1 MRKEGSD
8 MENVKGFKVFSPD
21 WTCRGFQYEVG
32 KVYEENV
39 TPSVCDRG
47 FHFCKQAKDCFNYY
61 KFDPNNKVAEVIA
74 LGDIAEDGDK
84 CCTNII
90 KIEREITWEEVLTI
104 VNTGKA
110 CTGLCNSGNRNSG
123 DWNSGNRN
131 SGDFNS
137 GDWNSGDW
145 NSGDCNSGNRNS
157 GDWNSGDWNSGNR
170 NSGNRNS
177 GDWNSGN
184 RNSGDWNSGNRN
196 SGDFNSGDCNS
207 GDWNSGNRNSGNRNS
222 GNRNSGNRN
231 SGDWN
236 SGDWNSG
243 DWNKASN
250 VVGCFNTENQK
261 LRFFD
266 KETDM
271 TFEQW
276 RNSEACWLMN
286 RIDFRP
292 ADWIW
297 SNEMSDAEKAE
308 HPEHETT
315 GGYLKIRDN
324 TDCCK
329 EWWNGLNQREK
340 QVIMSIPNFDA
351 DKFFKITGVKV
362 G

>member
-1 MRKEGSD
+1 
-8 MENVKGFKVFSPD
+8 MENVKGFKVFNPD

-32 KVYEENV
+32 KVYEEDV
-39 TPSVCDRG
+39 KPRVCDSG

-61 KFDPNNKVAEVIA
+61 SFNPENKVAEVIA

-90 KIEREITWEEVLTI
+90 QIVREVTWREVLTI

-110 CTGLCNSGNRNSG
+110 CTGL
-123 DWNSGNRN
+123 
-131 SGDFNS
+131 
-137 GDWNSGDW
+137 W
-145 NSGDCNSGNRNS
+145 NSGDCNSGN
-157 GDWNSGDWNSGNR
+157 WNSGNR
-170 NSGNRNS
+170 NSGNWNS
-177 GDWNSGN
+177 GNWNSGN
-184 RNSGDWNSGNRN
+184 RNSGNW
-196 SGDFNSGDCNS
+196 NSGDCNS
-207 GDWNSGNRNSGNRNS
+207 GNCNSGNWNSGNRNSGNRNS
-222 GNRNSGNRN
+222 GNCNSGN
-231 SGDWN
+231 
-236 SGDWNSG
+236 
-243 DWNKASN
+243 WNKASN
-250 VVGCFNTENQK
+250 VVGCFNTKNQK

-266 KETDM
+266 KEADL

-276 RNSEACWLMN
+276 RNSEAYWLMN

-297 SNEMSDAEKAE
+297 SNEMSDAEKVE

>member
-1 MRKEGSD
+1 
-8 MENVKGFKVFSPD
+8 MENVKGFKVFNPD

-32 KVYEENV
+32 KVYEEDV
-39 TPSVCDRG
+39 KPRVCDSG

-61 KFDPNNKVAEVIA
+61 SFNPENKVAEVIA

-90 KIEREITWEEVLTI
+90 QIIREITWEEVLTI

-123 DWNSGNRN
+123 NRN
-131 SGDFNS
+131 SGD
-137 GDWNSGDW
+137 
-145 NSGDCNSGNRNS
+145 C
-157 GDWNSGDWNSGNR
+157 NSGNR

-184 RNSGDWNSGNRN
+184 RNSGDC
-196 SGDFNSGDCNS
+196 NSGDC
-207 GDWNSGNRNSGNRNS
+207 
-222 GNRNSGNRN
+222 
-231 SGDWN
+231 
-236 SGDWNSG
+236 NSG

-250 VVGCFNTENQK
+250 VVGCFNTESQK

-276 RNSEACWLMN
+276 RNSEAYWLMN

-329 EWWNGLNQREK
+329 EWWNGLSKSEK
-340 QVIMSIPNFDA
+340 QVIMNIPNFDA
-351 DKFFKITGVKV
+351 DKFFKITGIKV
-362 G
+362 E